1 MAWTPPR
8 TWSADELIDETILNT
23 HVRDNLAWLKTPP
36 NGRAT
41 LSSQVTTTST
51 SFTDITGL
59 SVTMTTS
66 GGNVLCFFTGALAN
80 SGSYY
85 SLVTLNVDGTVVGG
99 TDGLVTVLAASS
111 QNVSFAYVLTGLSA
125 ASHTIKMQWKTANA
139 GGTVTLYANDS
150 TSNLRLQPTLHC
162 VEMG

>member
-125 ASHTIKMQWKTANA
+125 GTHIIKMQWKTANA